1 MANLGNLLKNEIV
14 RLAQKTLRQQLAP
27 LQSASSSHRRQLSA
41 LKKQLTALEREVA
54 RLQKAAAGAPATR
67 PAERSARPRFVAK
80 GLVSQRARLGL
91 GAREFGLLLGVSA
104 QTVYNWEAKK
114 ATPRAAQLE
123 AIAALRG
130 IGKREAQSRLAALE
144 PSAG

>member
-1 MANLGNLLKNEIV
+1 M
-14 RLAQKTLRQQLAP
+14 
-27 LQSASSSHRRQLSA
+27 
-41 LKKQLTALEREVA
+41 
-54 RLQKAAAGAPATR
+54 
-67 PAERSARPRFVAK
+67 
-80 GLVSQRARLGL
+80 
-91 GAREFGLLLGVSA
+91 LLGVSA

>member
-41 LKKQLTALEREVA
+41 LKKQLAALEKEVA
-54 RLQKAAAGAPATR
+54 RLRKTAAAAPAAQ

-80 GLVSQRARLGL
+80 GLVSQRAKLGL

-104 QTVYNWEAKK
+104 QTVYNWETKK
-114 ATPRAAQLE
+114 ATPRPTQLE
-123 AIAALRG
+123 AIAGLRG
-130 IGKREAQSRLAALE
+130 IGKKDAQARLAALE
-144 PSAG
+144 SSDR